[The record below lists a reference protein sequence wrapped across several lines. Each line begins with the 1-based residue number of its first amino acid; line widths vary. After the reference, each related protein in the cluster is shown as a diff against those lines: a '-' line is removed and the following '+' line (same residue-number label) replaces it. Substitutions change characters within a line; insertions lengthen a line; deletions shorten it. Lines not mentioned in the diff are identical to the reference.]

1 MDDFLLDV
9 GEKDVVGDAISLK
22 KSSDVYMEI
31 YKTAKDK
38 AKIAKEN
45 AINAFLEM
53 NNIKQKYNLTDIL
66 ESDDEEEITF

>member
-1 MDDFLLDV
+1 M
-9 GEKDVVGDAISLK
+9 ELK
-22 KSSDVYMEI
+22 EALKEI